1 MMRLF
6 YFCTEIKIRDF
17 LEIPH
22 LILIICPD
30 TNLVF
35 VVTWFRLQS
44 SATDIPCF
52 RAMLDSDSPLR
63 TLWIDNPDLLAG
75 RLVLVKT

>member
-6 YFCTEIKIRDF
+6 YFRAKIKMRD
-17 LEIPH
+17 LQEVPH

-35 VVTWFRLQS
+35 AVTWFRLQS

-63 TLWIDNPDLLAG
+63 TLWMDNPDLLAG
-75 RLVLVKT
+75 RLVLVKR